1 VLISGEPG
9 IGKSRLTAALSEH
22 IETEPHTRL
31 RYFCSPHLH
40 CRIAGVRHL
49 QPFDIGGDM
58 EGRLV
63 LHPEFSHG
71 LLEFCTVP
79 LRERASPAG
88 RELGRSAPSARPE
101 GDTRQM
107 VQIGDLGN
115 PQPPR
120 GIHGSWQNQQSFF
133 CQQRAHH
140 FRQQSKRRAL
150 GTWPLNKRRS

>member
-1 VLISGEPG
+1 VLISGEPASA
-9 IGKSRLTAALSEH
+9 SRGSRQPSPSTSKPSRTRACAISARRTFTAGLPASD
-22 IETEPHTRL
+22 TFST
-31 RYFCSPHLH
+31 
-40 CRIAGVRHL
+40 
-49 QPFDIGGDM
+49 FDIGGDM